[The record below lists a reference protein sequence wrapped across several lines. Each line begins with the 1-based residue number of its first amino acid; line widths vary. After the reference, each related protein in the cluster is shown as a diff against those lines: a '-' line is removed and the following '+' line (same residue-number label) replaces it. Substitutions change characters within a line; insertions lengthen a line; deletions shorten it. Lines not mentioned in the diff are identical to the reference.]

1 MVNPGPSNPAVRA
14 LIGQAVQHQQR
25 GDFAKAERLYAQV
38 FALDADQPD
47 AHHFMGLLAHQTGR
61 HGLAEQHLRRSIEL
75 APQRAEFHFN
85 HANVL
90 LALGRPQEAA
100 QEFQRAVD
108 LAPQM
113 VDAWQ
118 GLGTVLQ
125 SLQHDMH
132 AAVCFQRAAELAP
145 TRGDAWQALGTCFQS
160 MGLLPEAAASYR
172 RAITLSPDDAP
183 LRAALVS
190 ALMESREEAEV
201 GAELTKLLAL
211 APGLPQA
218 HYQHGVWLANKGD
231 FPAARLALERAI
243 ELAPDYYQAALYLA
257 YITPLPPDAPL
268 VQRLARHAGESSWRD
283 PGDGANVHFTL
294 GYVLDRD
301 KQYDAAFAHY
311 LEANRLQR
319 SLQPYSTA
327 SQRSLQES
335 MQRAFGPGFLER
347 ARRFGNPSAKPLFI
361 VGMPRSG
368 TSLLEQILAS
378 HPLVHGGGEM
388 LFLHAE
394 LRRRLGPRFRSEF
407 AGAVT
412 GLPDTELADLAA
424 TLAAH
429 LDTLAP
435 EARHV
440 TDKMPSNF
448 MLLGLLHG
456 LFPNARFIHC
466 RRDPLDTC
474 VSCFTTSFRQGHKFT
489 HDLTELGEYYRLYEE
504 AMTYWRGLLP
514 EGSIHEIS
522 YESLVQDLEPQ
533 VRGLLEF
540 CGLPWDEACL
550 HFQDNARA
558 VSTASV
564 YQVRQPVYRSA
575 IGRWRRYEKHLGAL
589 QHALGMPPL
598 I

>member
-1 MVNPGPSNPAVRA
+1 
-14 LIGQAVQHQQR
+14 AVQHQQR
-25 GDFAKAERLYAQV
+25 GEFAQAERLYAQV
-38 FALDADQPD
+38 FALDPGQPD

-61 HGLAEQHLRRSIEL
+61 QGLAEEHMRRSLAL
-75 APQRAEFHFN
+75 APQRAEFRFN
-85 HANVL
+85 YANML

-100 QEFQRAVD
+100 QEFQQTVD

-125 SLQHDMH
+125 SLQHEMH
-132 AAVCFQRAAELAP
+132 AAVCFQRVVELAP
-145 TRGDAWQALGTCFQS
+145 ARGDAWQALGSCFQS
-160 MGLLPEAAASYR
+160 MGLLPEAVAAYR
-172 RAITLSPDDAP
+172 RAIALSPNDAL
-183 LRAALVS
+183 LRTVLIS
-190 ALMESREEAEV
+190 ALMESREETQVAT
-201 GAELTKLLAL
+201 ELDQLLKL
-211 APGLPQA
+211 APNLPQA
-218 HYQHGVWLANKGD
+218 HYQRGVWLANKGD
-231 FPAARLALERAI
+231 FPAARMALERAI

-268 VQRLARHAGESSWRD
+268 VQRLTQRAREGGWRD
-283 PGDGANVHFTL
+283 PGQGANVHFTL
-294 GYVLDRD
+294 GYVLDKD
-301 KQYDAAFAHY
+301 KQYDAAFGHY

-319 SLQPYSTA
+319 SLQPYSTT
-327 SQRSLQES
+327 SQRGLQES
-335 MQRAFGPGFLER
+335 MQRAFGPAFLER
-347 ARRFGNPSAKPLFI
+347 ARRFGNPSAIPLFI

-394 LRRRLGPRFRSEF
+394 LRRRLGLRFRSEF
-407 AGAVT
+407 AEAVA
-412 GLPDTELADLAA
+412 GLPDAELADLAA
-424 TLAAH
+424 ALVAH

-435 EARHV
+435 GARHV

-448 MLLGLLHG
+448 MLLGLLHA

-474 VSCFTTSFRQGHKFT
+474 ISCFTTSFKQGHKFT
-489 HDLTELGEYYRLYEE
+489 NDLTELGEYYRLYEE
-504 AMTYWRGLLP
+504 ALGHWQALLP
-514 EGSIHEIS
+514 PGSFRELS
-522 YESLVQDLEPQ
+522 YERLVEDLDTE

-564 YQVRQPVYRSA
+564 YQVRQPIYRSA
-575 IGRWRRYEKHLGAL
+575 IGRWKRYEKHLGPLQRAL
-589 QHALGMPPL
+589 AKPT
-598 I
+598 